1 MENAPFIDNFPA
13 INLDLWWMFL
23 LKPPFSWNF
32 MGTSKLIQLYMME
45 KIHYPFRLKEGS
57 RERKHQTQTIWG
69 WSVIVLCILN
79 SFICHS
85 IINFMRSLS
94 LCVCVLLRVY
104 SRPLNSGV
112 YGSTWVWITDSRDAT
127 FPHTWWL
134 TTPSFLGPLL
144 GHLLQMETED
154 PSLYLQ
160 NWFKMNAS
168 RKPYSTYLVVGLKS
182 SSCLKCLSISRHF

>member
-1 MENAPFIDNFPA
+1 MVSVSPRLRKVWFQAWFYQRRPLRPWMCGFPLQSSNVKMENAPFIDNFPA
-13 INLDLWWMFL
+13 INLDLWWIFL

-69 WSVIVLCILN
+69 WSVIVLCMLN

-94 LCVCVLLRVY
+94 LCVFFCECTV
-104 SRPLNSGV
+104 
-112 YGSTWVWITDSRDAT
+112 
-127 FPHTWWL
+127 
-134 TTPSFLGPLL
+134 
-144 GHLLQMETED
+144 D
-154 PSLYLQ
+154 PSIRQLDYPRK
-160 NWFKMNAS
+160 NVNNKWYKWFHILHIHGCMQCI
-168 RKPYSTYLVVGLKS
+168 R
-182 SSCLKCLSISRHF
+182 SSCGKLSCRFKK